1 MNGEQIAPQLH
12 KNTLKL
18 SESTLHTHSTQITDP
33 VITATDIQTVHHT
46 HHNSLTALFETTI
59 TLYFINVPNTQNFIE
74 IKTVLKPV
82 ALSGGGSS
90 VAGWL
95 MVIEI
100 TF

>member
-1 MNGEQIAPQLH
+1 MNGEQVAPQLH
-12 KNTLKL
+12 KKTLKL
-18 SESTLHTHSTQITDP
+18 SESTLHTHSTQNTEP